1 MSDRGGHKNRI
12 SKEQRDG
19 ILLAFLTDGLD
30 AAQRI
35 ADALGLHAG
44 YAVRLVRARGLL

>member
-19 ILLAFLTDGLD
+19 IIQAFLDSGIE
-30 AAQRI
+30 AAQSI
-35 ADALGLHAG
+35 ASALGLHSG
-44 YAVRLVRARGLL
+44 YAIRLIRARGML